1 MDEKRPPAEVAWFS
15 ALCDDDYEYLG
26 VADPSLVSSWE
37 HCRDIVQ
44 TAENQGFD
52 NVLLPSGYGLGI
64 DGTTFAAGIATVTQ
78 RIRLLLAIRMGE
90 MWPPQLARQI
100 ASLDRMAGGRLTL
113 NIISSDLPGETLESE
128 PRYARTREYMSVLRQ
143 LLNRQPIE
151 HHGEFLDLVLDP
163 PRIDTV
169 SGSCP
174 PFYFGGFS
182 DAAKETAAAQADVF
196 LTWPDTV
203 AGVAAT
209 VEDMRKRAH
218 KYGRTLRYG
227 LRSHVIVRESEAEAR
242 GAARQLVSRL
252 EDRSGEKIRKRS
264 LDAASVGV
272 ARQTQ
277 LREQSDAEG
286 FVEEGLWTGIG
297 RARSGAGAAL
307 VGDPDQIVA
316 RLEAYRA
323 AGVDAFILSGYPH
336 IAECESVG
344 RLVLGKFDH
353 AQPGPLEHPSSP
365 YQAPEPPRSAGLAKE
380 KRP

>member
-1 MDEKRPPAEVAWFS
+1 MDEKRPPAEIAWFS

-26 VADPSLVSSWE
+26 VSDPSLVSSWE

-64 DGTTFAAGIATVTQ
+64 DSTTFAAGIATVTQ

-209 VEDMRKRAH
+209 VEDMEKRAR

-227 LRSHVIVRESEAEAR
+227 LRSHVIVRESEAAAR
-242 GAARQLVSRL
+242 AAARQLVSRL
-252 EDRSGEKIRKRS
+252 EDRSGEQIRKRS

-323 AGVDAFILSGYPH
+323 AGVDTFILSGYPH

-344 RLVLGKFDH
+344 RLVLGKLDH
-353 AQPGPLEHPSSP
+353 AQPGPIDHPPSP
-365 YQAPEPPRSAGLAKE
+365 
-380 KRP
+380 